1 MSTQTGG
8 DWKLLPKV
16 MFSTL
21 SLETLDCFGTGLCI
35 LVPESF
41 WVPVLAWP
49 PPLIICMIL
58 FSHEEVLPLQAPAL
72 IFFSAPLVLLN
83 RFLSNLISCIPFFR
97 SAQESVALERGLK
110 VNLREAK
117 PVIRDYA
124 ERMCSPTPSI
134 QSWPNNS
141 HFRVGISTLVKGPSV
156 VCFTWTPLFQSSSC
170 LL

>member
-1 MSTQTGG
+1 MG
-8 DWKLLPKV
+8 DPWLLWYWALH
-16 MFSTL
+16 FSVWVLLGPRL
-21 SLETLDCFGTGLCI
+21 SLAT
-35 LVPESF
+35 
-41 WVPVLAWP
+41 
-49 PPLIICMIL
+49 PLIICMIL

-72 IFFSAPLVLLN
+72 IFFFCSLGSSKQIPLKPHQLHPI
-83 RFLSNLISCIPFFR
+83 LSLCTGKRCFR
-97 SAQESVALERGLK
+97 EGLK

-141 HFRVGISTLVKGPSV
+141 HFRVGISTLVKGQSV